1 MRIVYLNP
9 SGRMGGAE
17 VALLANLASLRRA
30 QPVWELRL
38 IASEDGTLAEKAR
51 ALGVATRVLP
61 FPVSIAR
68 LGDAGAGG
76 PAGINGGRLRL
87 LSRLLLAN
95 GDIRK
100 YLEQLRLLLL
110 EIDADLI
117 HSNGLKMHI
126 LAALAKPADV
136 PLIWHIHDYVSARPL
151 MARLIRRFQ
160 DRCSLA
166 VTNSDSVKA
175 DLENVC
181 GKRLQI
187 ETIYNRI
194 DTNEFSP
201 DGAQLDLDML
211 AGLTNAG
218 DETIRV
224 GLLATFARWKGHE
237 VFLKALSLIPRSFNV
252 RGYLIGDAL
261 YQTGGSQYSLDEL
274 KKLARK
280 FQVEDRVG
288 FTGFVADANA
298 AIRALD
304 IVVHASTQPEP
315 FGLVI
320 IEGMSCGKPVIVSAA
335 GGATELIDDGVNAL
349 THEPGNAGELA
360 ERIMQLAGDVG
371 LRQRLGDAG
380 RASVE
385 KRFDNNRTPAELV
398 ELYDAQFLAEI
409 ATTSA
414 AAI

>member
-237 VFLKALSLIPRSFNV
+237 VFLKALSLVPRSFNV
-252 RGYLIGDAL
+252 RGYIIGDAL

-288 FTGFVADANA
+288 FTGFVADASA

-304 IVVHASTQPEP
+304 IIVHASTQPEP